1 MHKALMLCGP
11 EIAAVK
17 KLFMYLSVYLL
28 TLNSSSATPYLDTDS
43 SAPCLTYLL
52 ITNECQLEHFALNT
66 LFFCSMAVLWKPLGF
81 LKHLNALRNP

>member
-17 KLFMYLSVYLL
+17 KLFLYLSVYLL
-28 TLNSSSATPYLDTDS
+28 TLNSSSPTPDLDTDS

-66 LFFCSMAVLWKPLGF
+66 LFFCSMDVLWKPLGF